1 MRKLEEQERYVPNE
15 DDYAAL
21 DAKIARMHL
30 NQGEKEVLDSYMS
43 GIGHLETARYLNVH
57 RVTVWKRR
65 NRIREKYLAT
75 FKY

>member
-21 DAKIARMHL
+21 DAKIAQMHL

-57 RVTVWKRR
+57 RVTVRSLNKFFVMV
-65 NRIREKYLAT
+65 ELVVP
-75 FKY
+75 